1 MQHNLMCRPRCAA
14 YRCLT
19 QAHSSTDIEYCR
31 NILRKSESP
40 SMRRKEA
47 QNTLQG
53 LDLDRPYRCREK
65 WRYPPQFAAH
75 AIVPF
80 FFNNHVH
87 RSQLSEMQFALVSIR
102 TTSHEAFQ
110 KELKLTFKQT
120 IRPHLSCHLVPAKL
134 LCKPA
139 CTS

>member
-1 MQHNLMCRPRCAA
+1 MCRPLFAA
-14 YRCLT
+14 CRFLT
-19 QAHSSTDIEYCR
+19 QAHNSTDIECCR

-53 LDLDRPYRCREK
+53 LDLDRPYRCRDK
-65 WRYPPQFAAH
+65 WRISPPRFAAH
-75 AIVPF
+75 ELCL

-87 RSQLSEMQFALVSIR
+87 RSQLSEMQFALVSTR

-120 IRPHLSCHLVPAKL
+120 IRPHLSSHLVSAKL

-139 CTS
+139 FTS